1 VPIVAFLIVAFLYF
15 MLLFLISDS
24 AQPFLYDQVVD
35 GLWWRCLLSALPLAL
50 LAILFPVRLDTM
62 FTESPWGLLLQC
74 VAWYLTLWLI
84 CQYQNV
90 HALVLGITAAALCSW
105 MATMAADSLLGPA
118 TPTP

>member
-1 VPIVAFLIVAFLYF
+1 VPIVTVVIVTFLYF
-15 MLLFLISDS
+15 MIVFLVSDT

-35 GLWWRCLLSALPLAL
+35 GLWWRSLLVAFPLAL
-50 LAILFPVRLDTM
+50 FAIWFPVRFDTM
-62 FTESPWGLLLQC
+62 FTESPLGILFQA
-74 VAWYLTLWLI
+74 VGWYLGLWLI

-90 HALVLGITAAALCSW
+90 HALVLGVTCAALCSW